1 MDGGDGEVRG
11 RGGAGADRTEVR
23 VRFTPEERAGLTALA
38 AGLRGVAESELSEE
52 DALVAALE
60 HALTRLIDDFEVP
73 DPTAREEVQRA
84 RDDLRA
90 HWIRGAATL

>member
-1 MDGGDGEVRG
+1 MTVPTAE
-11 RGGAGADRTEVR
+11 EVR
-23 VRFTPEERAGLTALA
+23 VDTRTELRMQFTDHELAGLSALA
-38 AGLRGVAESELSEE
+38 AGLRGVAEADLTEE

-73 DPTAREEVQRA
+73 DPTARAEVQRA
-84 RDDLRA
+84 RDDLRT

>member
-1 MDGGDGEVRG
+1 MTVPTSEE
-11 RGGAGADRTEVR
+11 AGVVTRTEFR
-23 VRFTPEERAGLTALA
+23 VRFTDQERIGLTALA
-38 AGLRGVAESELSEE
+38 AGLRGVAETDLTEE

-60 HALTRLIDDFEVP
+60 LALTRLIEDFEVP

-90 HWIRGAATL
+90 HWVRGSATL

>member
-1 MDGGDGEVRG
+1 MTVPTSEEVHVPT
-11 RGGAGADRTEVR
+11 RTEVR
-23 VRFTPEERAGLTALA
+23 VQFTDQERAGLTALA
-38 AGLRGVAESELSEE
+38 AGLRGVAEADLTEE

-73 DPTAREEVQRA
+73 DPAARAEVQRA

-90 HWIRGAATL
+90 HWVRGSATL